1 MSSES
6 KIWAKNKELNT
17 FLAEFDDCFAR
28 SESRE
33 RLRNYIGGQV
43 SDLPRKSIEPIALAA
58 GVVPRTLQCFLASA
72 KWDECRMRDR
82 TQWIVARDHA
92 NRQAIGAVDG
102 TDNPKKGTHTAG
114 VQRQWC
120 GNTGKIDNCVVSCHI
135 SYTVGD
141 FQCLLDSD
149 LYLPES
155 WANDPARRR
164 EARIPDDVVY
174 RKTPPLSLLHNNSRI
189 QPLDSIAA

>member
-17 FLAEFDDCFAR
+17 FLAEFDDRFAR

-72 KWDECRMRDR
+72 KRDERRVRDR
-82 TQWIVARDHA
+82 TQWVVARDHA
-92 NRQAIGAVDG
+92 NRQAIGAVDRR
-102 TDNPKKGTHTAG
+102 DNPKKDTHTAG

-120 GNTGKIDNCVVSCHI
+120 GNTGKIDNCVVSCMK
-135 SYTVGD
+135 Y
-141 FQCLLDSD
+141 DS
-149 LYLPES
+149 
-155 WANDPARRR
+155 
-164 EARIPDDVVY
+164 
-174 RKTPPLSLLHNNSRI
+174 
-189 QPLDSIAA
+189 

>member
-17 FLAEFDDCFAR
+17 FLAEFDDRFAR

-102 TDNPKKGTHTAG
+102 TGSSLTGLMSWGKVILARFPRTLAAGFTSRRYCIAPGLKKPINAG
-114 VQRQWC
+114 ENGGIRDWRGRLSQ
-120 GNTGKIDNCVVSCHI
+120 
-135 SYTVGD
+135 
-141 FQCLLDSD
+141 
-149 LYLPES
+149 
-155 WANDPARRR
+155 PA
-164 EARIPDDVVY
+164 
-174 RKTPPLSLLHNNSRI
+174 K
-189 QPLDSIAA
+189 